1 MANKIGPLIK
11 EARTGAGLTQE
22 QLAKKIDGV
31 TAADISKAERG
42 EKELT
47 QSVLRQIAKATGV
60 TQSSL
65 IEAAKASTYK
75 TSSKKTS
82 AELKLTAGEKKLVE
96 LYREADSDT
105 RKKAVSVLKGEQTGV
120 AGLIGGILGELDG
133 VDLGGIADM
142 LGKK

>member
-1 MANKIGPLIK
+1 MW
-11 EARTGAGLTQE
+11 TGWTSLKSISAWKAPNFDNRNGGTCRGKQDRPPYKRGAHRRRHHPQE
-22 QLAKKIDGV
+22 
-31 TAADISKAERG
+31 
-42 EKELT
+42 
-47 QSVLRQIAKATGV
+47 
-60 TQSSL
+60 
-65 IEAAKASTYK
+65 
-75 TSSKKTS
+75 
-82 AELKLTAGEKKLVE
+82 GEKKLVE

>member
-1 MANKIGPLIK
+1 MS
-11 EARTGAGLTQE
+11 EAHPSLRVARVYLRVSTDAQDLERQE
-22 QLAKKIDGV
+22 NI
-31 TAADISKAERG
+31 
-42 EKELT
+42 
-47 QSVLRQIAKATGV
+47 
-60 TQSSL
+60 

-75 TSSKKTS
+75 TSSASGAKKTASKKTS

-142 LGKK
+142 LGKKQGT